1 MLLPCP
7 PYWTQQTGLLTR
19 GLTLR
24 EIQPNR
30 AKFREHPW
38 LTAFLK
44 ALAREDVASVTVR
57 GYHSDL
63 GQFAVWYDGQPIEKL
78 TASDLAHFRQYL
90 SRDRS
95 MKPASVNRKLEA
107 LRRFCRWPHTTGKLR
122 TNVAA
127 ELKLARAPRGMRPK
141 GLLPAEVQG
150 LLRAAGQSR
159 RALARR
165 NYAVV
170 QLLLQAGLRVSEAA
184 ALRIE
189 DLEIRER
196 QGKVRICG
204 KGNKERYVPLNTP
217 ARRALQT
224 YLDKREETSTQDP
237 VFLSDTGAALSV
249 RSIQSLISELARRA
263 RITRIA
269 VSAHTLRHTFA
280 LGYLKQNPGM
290 LVELA
295 TLLGH
300 ESLDTTAIYL
310 RIARQAP
317 CTPCLNATTGRLGYV
332 WSFWGRY
339 PNSADSLATAEDQA
353 ASSCDIKTHSL
364 E

>member
-1 MLLPCP
+1 
-7 PYWTQQTGLLTR
+7 
-19 GLTLR
+19 
-24 EIQPNR
+24 
-30 AKFREHPW
+30 
-38 LTAFLK
+38 
-44 ALAREDVASVTVR
+44 
-57 GYHSDL
+57 
-63 GQFAVWYDGQPIEKL
+63 
-78 TASDLAHFRQYL
+78 
-90 SRDRS
+90 

-263 RITRIA
+263 GITRIA

-280 LGYLKQNPGM
+280 LGYLKQNPGI

>member
-1 MLLPCP
+1 
-7 PYWTQQTGLLTR
+7 
-19 GLTLR
+19 
-24 EIQPNR
+24 
-30 AKFREHPW
+30 
-38 LTAFLK
+38 
-44 ALAREDVASVTVR
+44 VR
-57 GYHSDL
+57 GYRSDL
-63 GQFAVWYDGQPIEKL
+63 GVFAAWYDGHPIEKL
-78 TASDLAHFRQYL
+78 TTSDLAHFRQYL
-90 SRDRS
+90 SRDRA

-107 LRRFCRWPHTTGKLR
+107 LRRFCRWAHATGKLR

-127 ELKLARAPRGMRPK
+127 DLKLARAPRGTRPK
-141 GLLPAEVQG
+141 GLLPAEVQA

-184 ALRIE
+184 TLRIK

-196 QGKVRICG
+196 QGKVHIRG
-204 KGNKERYVPLNTP
+204 KGNKERYVPLNATV
-217 ARRALQT
+217 RRALQT
-224 YLDKREETSTQDP
+224 YLDEREEIGAQDP

-249 RSIQSLISELARRA
+249 RSIQSLVSELARRA

-280 LGYLKQNPGM
+280 LGYLKQNPGK

-300 ESLDTTAIYL
+300 ESLDTTAIYTL
-310 RIARQAP
+310 PSEEELA
-317 CTPCLNATTGRLGYV
+317 
-332 WSFWGRY
+332 
-339 PNSADSLATAEDQA
+339 ADVETQQL
-353 ASSCDIKTHSL
+353 
-364 E
+364 

>member
-1 MLLPCP
+1 M
-7 PYWTQQTGLLTR
+7 
-19 GLTLR
+19 
-24 EIQPNR
+24 
-30 AKFREHPW
+30 A
-38 LTAFLK
+38 AFLK
-44 ALAREDVASVTVR
+44 ALGREDVASVTVR
-57 GYHSDL
+57 GYRSDL
-63 GQFAVWYDGQPIEKL
+63 GLFAVWYDGHPLEKL

-90 SRDRS
+90 SRERA

-107 LRRFCRWPHTTGKLR
+107 LRRFCRWAHTTGKLR

-127 ELKLARAPRGMRPK
+127 ELKLTRAPRGTRPK
-141 GLLPAEVQG
+141 GLLPAEAQA

-159 RALARR
+159 RVLARR

-196 QGKVRICG
+196 QGKVRIRG
-204 KGNKERYVPLNTP
+204 KGNKEQYLPLNAT

-224 YLDKREETSTQDP
+224 YLDERETGTQDP

-249 RSIQSLISELARRA
+249 RSIQFLISELARRA
-263 RITRIA
+263 RITRMA

-280 LGYLKQNPGM
+280 LGYLKQNPGK

-300 ESLDTTAIYL
+300 ESLDTTAIYAL
-310 RIARQAP
+310 PSEEDLA
-317 CTPCLNATTGRLGYV
+317 
-332 WSFWGRY
+332 
-339 PNSADSLATAEDQA
+339 ADVER
-353 ASSCDIKTHSL
+353 SSYNIDG
-364 E
+364 

>member
-1 MLLPCP
+1 V
-7 PYWTQQTGLLTR
+7 
-19 GLTLR
+19 
-24 EIQPNR
+24 
-30 AKFREHPW
+30 A
-38 LTAFLK
+38 AFLRS
-44 ALAREDVASVTVR
+44 LAREDVSAVTVR
-57 GYHSDL
+57 GYRSDL
-63 GQFAVWYDGQPIEKL
+63 GVFAAWYDGHPIENL

-90 SRDRS
+90 SRDRA

-107 LRRFCRWPHTTGKLR
+107 LRRFCRWAHAASKLR

-127 ELKLARAPRGMRPK
+127 ELKLTPVPRGTRPK
-141 GLLPAEVQG
+141 GLLAPEVQA

-165 NYAVV
+165 NYAIM

-184 ALRIE
+184 AVRIE

-196 QGKVRICG
+196 QGKVHIRG
-204 KGNKERYVPLNTP
+204 KGNKERFVPLNTT

-224 YLDKREETSTQDP
+224 YLHERAEIGTQGP

-249 RSIQSLISELARRA
+249 RSIQSLISNLARRA
-263 RITRIA
+263 HITRIT

-280 LGYLKQNPGM
+280 HAYLKQNPGK

-310 RIARQAP
+310 LPSDEDLA
-317 CTPCLNATTGRLGYV
+317 
-332 WSFWGRY
+332 
-339 PNSADSLATAEDQA
+339 ADVER
-353 ASSCDIKTHSL
+353 SSYNVDA
-364 E
+364 

>member
-1 MLLPCP
+1 MLS
-7 PYWTQQTGLLTR
+7 R

-24 EIQPNR
+24 EIQPGR
-30 AKFREHPW
+30 AKSQEHPW
-38 LTAFLK
+38 VAAFLK
-44 ALAREDVASVTVR
+44 ALAREDLASVTVR
-57 GYHSDL
+57 GYRSGL
-63 GQFAVWYDGQPIEKL
+63 RLFAAWYDGHPIEKL
-78 TASDLAHFRQYL
+78 TASDLAHFRQFL
-90 SRDRS
+90 SRERA

-107 LRRFCRWPHTTGKLR
+107 LRRFCRWAHTSGKLR

-127 ELKLARAPRGMRPK
+127 ELKLTRTPRGTQPK
-141 GLLPAEVQG
+141 GLIAAEVQA

-196 QGKVRICG
+196 QGKVRIGG
-204 KGNKERYVPLNTP
+204 KGNKERHVPLNTT
-217 ARRALQT
+217 ARRALQA
-224 YLDKREETSTQDP
+224 YLDEREETGAQDP

-249 RSIQSLISELARRA
+249 RSIQSLITELARRA
-263 RITRIA
+263 HISRIP
-269 VSAHTLRHTFA
+269 VSAHTMRHTFA
-280 LGYLKQNPGM
+280 LGYLKQNPGK

-300 ESLDTTAIYL
+300 ESLDTTAIYAL
-310 RIARQAP
+310 P
-317 CTPCLNATTGRLGYV
+317 SEEDL
-332 WSFWGRY
+332 
-339 PNSADSLATAEDQA
+339 ADDVER
-353 ASSCDIKTHSL
+353 SSYNVDA
-364 E
+364 

>member
-1 MLLPCP
+1 LVRLGCP
-7 PYWTQQTGLLTR
+7 PVAAFGEAPSKEFLANVNYRRALLYFRLQEPVLDNSDLDCDFACTLALLITR
-19 GLTLR
+19 REQDRSVLAIRRPIRRGAYCRSNSMQMSCSRADSLCSISGEMKCVCFTYVALCCIVLR
-24 EIQPNR
+24 GSVCSPGWPLPR
-30 AKFREHPW
+30 ANQVSRS
-38 LTAFLK
+38 
-44 ALAREDVASVTVR
+44 RSRDVASVTVR

-63 GQFAVWYDGQPIEKL
+63 GQFAVWYDGHPIENL

-107 LRRFCRWPHTTGKLR
+107 LRRFCRWAHTTGKLR

-141 GLLPAEVQG
+141 GLLPAQVQG

-159 RALARR
+159 RTLARR

-204 KGNKERYVPLNTP
+204 KGNKERYVPLNT
-217 ARRALQT
+217 
-224 YLDKREETSTQDP
+224 
-237 VFLSDTGAALSV
+237 
-249 RSIQSLISELARRA
+249 
-263 RITRIA
+263 
-269 VSAHTLRHTFA
+269 
-280 LGYLKQNPGM
+280 
-290 LVELA
+290 
-295 TLLGH
+295 
-300 ESLDTTAIYL
+300 TA
-310 RIARQAP
+310 
-317 CTPCLNATTGRLGYV
+317 
-332 WSFWGRY
+332 
-339 PNSADSLATAEDQA
+339 
-353 ASSCDIKTHSL
+353 
-364 E
+364 

>member
-1 MLLPCP
+1 V
-7 PYWTQQTGLLTR
+7 LTR
-19 GLTLR
+19 GFTLR
-24 EIQPNR
+24 EIQPPR
-30 AKFREHPW
+30 SKSGDPVWIAS
-38 LTAFLK
+38 FLK
-44 ALAREDVASVTVR
+44 ALAREDVAPVTVR
-57 GYHSDL
+57 GYRSDL
-63 GQFAVWYDGQPIEKL
+63 GVFAAWYDGHPIEKL

-90 SRDRS
+90 IRDRA
-95 MKPASVNRKLEA
+95 MKPATVNRKLEA
-107 LRRFCRWPHTTGKLR
+107 LRRFCRWAHTAGKLR

-127 ELKLARAPRGMRPK
+127 ELKLARTARGTRPK

-184 ALRIE
+184 DLRIE
-189 DLEIRER
+189 DLEIRAR
-196 QGKVRICG
+196 QGHARIRG
-204 KGNKERYVPLNTP
+204 KGNKERCVPLNAT

-224 YLDKREETSTQDP
+224 YLDEREETGTQDP

-280 LGYLKQNPGM
+280 LGYIKQNPGK

-300 ESLDTTAIYL
+300 ESLDTTAIYTL
-310 RIARQAP
+310 PAEEDLA
-317 CTPCLNATTGRLGYV
+317 
-332 WSFWGRY
+332 
-339 PNSADSLATAEDQA
+339 ADVER
-353 ASSCDIKTHSL
+353 SSYNVDG
-364 E
+364 